1 MDETKR
7 RALLRRRD
15 VVNALGLWGATMLL
29 QGCLTGD
36 DVMQLV
42 TNPGASR
49 AAGAGGQKFGPAEE
63 RQMGEALYAPTIEQ
77 AGGVYRNQRIQ
88 QAMLEFCIP
97 LFANSPRADYPWEVA
112 VVDDNTVNAWALPGG
127 KIGVNK
133 GLLRYV
139 ANEAELAAV
148 LAHEMT
154 HVEKS
159 HAVRELEDAE
169 RTKAFTEVG
178 KSFGAGLIESRT
190 GMVGSVAGQ
199 TGLTDKVLSEL
210 QAPLV
215 GLITSGY
222 SRSNENEADQG
233 IVAMFQRE
241 GYAARNTYSFF
252 ETLLA
257 IIPPDATAT
266 TSLYSKHPDTRARI
280 DRLRTASAALRPAAA
295 KPPSDAFVR
304 LKRSFPTRKP
314 APPATA

>member
-1 MDETKR
+1 MDQTKR

-36 DVMQLV
+36 EVMQMV
-42 TNPGASR
+42 KNPGPSR
-49 AAGAGGQKFGPAEE
+49 TAGGGQKFGPAEE
-63 RQMGEALYAPTIEQ
+63 RQMGEALYAPTVEQ
-77 AGGVYRNQRIQ
+77 AGGVYRNPRVQ

-97 LFANSPRADYPWEVA
+97 LFANSPRTEFAWEVT
-112 VVDDNTVNAWALPGG
+112 VLDDNAVNAWALPGG

-139 ANEAELAAV
+139 ANEAELTAV

-169 RTKAFTEVG
+169 RTKAFTEIG
-178 KSFGAGLIESRT
+178 KSFGAGLIDSHT

-199 TGLTDKVLSEL
+199 TGLTDKVLGEL

-222 SRSNENEADQG
+222 SRTNENEADQG
-233 IVAMFQRE
+233 IVAMFRRE
-241 GYAARNTYSFF
+241 GYAGRNAYSFF

-257 IIPPDATAT
+257 IIPPDSVAT
-266 TSLYSKHPDTRARI
+266 TSLYSKHPDTKARI
-280 DRLRTASAALRPAAA
+280 DRLRAASAALPPSTTHAA
-295 KPPSDAFVR
+295 SDAFAQ
-304 LKRSFPTRKP
+304 LKRTFPTRKP

>member
-1 MDETKR
+1 MDEMKR

-15 VVNALGLWGATMLL
+15 VVNALGLWGATLLL

-42 TNPGASR
+42 SSSGSSLSSQ
-49 AAGAGGQKFGPAEE
+49 GQKFGPEEE

-77 AGGVYRNQRIQ
+77 AGGVYRNRRVQ
-88 QAMLEFCIP
+88 QAMLDFCIP
-97 LFANSPRADYPWEVA
+97 LFANSPRADLKWEVT

-139 ANEAELAAV
+139 ANDAELAAV
-148 LAHEMT
+148 IAHEMT

-159 HAVRELEDAE
+159 HAVRELEDGK
-169 RTKAFTEVG
+169 RTKALTEVG
-178 KSFGAGLIESRT
+178 KNFGTSLIETRT

-222 SRSNENEADQG
+222 SRSNENEADAG
-233 IVAMFQRE
+233 IVTVFQRE
-241 GYAARNTYSFF
+241 RYPARNTYSFF

-257 IIPPDATAT
+257 IIPPDSGAT

-280 DRLRTASAALRPAAA
+280 DRLRTASTSLGGGAA
-295 KPPSDAFVR
+295 KPASNAFAQ
-304 LKRSFPTRKP
+304 LKRSFPTRKA
-314 APPATA
+314 APPATV